1 MNITGIMNG
10 LGKLVRSGRQFA
22 VKHAPEILMGM
33 GTTGLISSLWLA
45 VKAGPKAVILTEQA
59 EMDKAKQI
67 YGDEPVKIFADNIPY
82 ETNGRVLME
91 PLTWQEKAK
100 TLAPLYIPPVGL
112 ALFSLICFWA
122 AHGIDLKR
130 QAVVMGLYSTAEA
143 TLNEYQRKVA
153 DMLGEKQ
160 VGEIR
165 QSIAEDHAA
174 MDVKKLPPPE
184 DYDLGTQKWC
194 YIRGRRFPSSYNKIK
209 DVQNQFNHQLL
220 NDMYGSE
227 ADLFWMLDP
236 SGEWLRPD
244 NQSQMSGWT
253 VDRFLVLRIAN
264 PSSPVLEITYE
275 DKYGLDY
282 LPMPGFTNGY

>member
-45 VKAGPKAVILTEQA
+45 IKAGPKAMIMTEQA
-59 EMDKAKQI
+59 EMDKAQRI

-91 PLTWQEKAK
+91 PLTWQEKVK

-160 VGEIR
+160 AGEIR

-275 DKYGLDY
+275 DKYGLAY